1 MSPRGLGQ
9 VVQKWSENTKL
20 GAVLGGQTSAKWV
33 RFEGDVPCRN
43 SVTVGYRFPPGL
55 ALGDRKQGLSEMR
68 CRGQ

>member
-1 MSPRGLGQ
+1 MSG
-9 VVQKWSENTKL
+9 
-20 GAVLGGQTSAKWV
+20 KWV